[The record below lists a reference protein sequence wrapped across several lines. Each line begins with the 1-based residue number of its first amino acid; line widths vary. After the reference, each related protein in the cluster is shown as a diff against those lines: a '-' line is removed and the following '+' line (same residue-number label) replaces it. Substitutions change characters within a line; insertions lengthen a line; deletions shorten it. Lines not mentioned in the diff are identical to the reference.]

1 MGLFSKNKKKK
12 PDYTFKGK
20 PFLMNFKPKQ
30 GYVFH
35 SDYFQ
40 VDDGYATILSYFH
53 RQGASDSFPAFWGIN
68 KIPVGMPEGVS
79 VTLFEQVSR
88 KGESWIASHQTKA
101 ETVVK
106 NSSKSQVESGT
117 ASGKHKASK
126 AEQDLIDIAMELNN
140 GASYLNAH
148 FRVLIKAPDLDSLDT
163 AVSQLERLYT
173 ERFDSMWVG
182 AYSGEQ
188 RQELSNITGFND
200 RKRGKGFYFTSTEY
214 AGAYS
219 LVTHG
224 IEDAGGEYVGYMVG
238 DVNNSA
244 VLFNINRYKHHVVV
258 ATDQINTS
266 RNRAKV
272 SDMWGSKLSQS
283 ALVENGRVIH
293 IILNGANLD
302 NLGPKFSNITYKI
315 DMNKGDINMFEMFGK
330 TEDELSIYSS
340 HIEKIILMAEQAYET
355 NDSERSIIRNTL
367 SSVLEKYYI
376 DKRMWYPDAKNNRDK
391 LRIVG
396 IPHEEVPKLSTFVS
410 YLETEYK
417 AMVNRS
423 AKDQKQLNALNIL
436 RGTFKSMLDNNGD
449 LFNTTTNSVIDNAV
463 NGRRV
468 IYDFSGLSQR
478 GHGLA
483 MAQLVNVIG
492 YATSSLGIN
501 DLLVIHGT
509 ENIKEGVKDYLTT
522 KFDAL
527 YERGC
532 RIAFLFNKVETA
544 LDNAA
549 FVDFDKSDYI
559 ILGNMSSNTSKR
571 YQSTLGRSIPNDLDK
586 LITSTSE
593 SVAYIRRGFDNVV
606 FKQDLRVDIDDSYR
620 KDGDVN

>member
-1 MGLFSKNKKKK
+1 MSFFSKNKKKK

-30 GYVFH
+30 GYIFH

-40 VDDGYATILSYFH
+40 VDDGYGTILSYFH
-53 RQGASDSFPAFWGIN
+53 RQGASDAYSAFWGIK
-68 KIPVGMPEGVS
+68 KIPTDMPENVS

-106 NSSKSQVESGT
+106 NSSRSQVESGT

-126 AEQDLIDIAMELNN
+126 AEQDLLDIAMELNN

-148 FRVLIKAPDLDSLDT
+148 FRVLVKAPSLDLLDT
-163 AVSQLERLYT
+163 AIVQLDRLYT
-173 ERFDSMWVG
+173 ERFNSIWVG

-188 RQELSNITGFND
+188 RQELSNITGFNE

-214 AGAYS
+214 AGSYS

-224 IEDAGGEYVGYMVG
+224 IEDAGGEYVGFMIG
-238 DVNNSA
+238 DVNTSA

-340 HIEKIILMAEQAYET
+340 HIEKIILMAEQAYEA

-509 ENIKEGVKDYLTT
+509 ENIKEGVKPYLLT

>member
-30 GYVFH
+30 GYIFR

-40 VDDGYATILSYFH
+40 VDDGYASILSYFH
-53 RQGASDSFPAFWGIN
+53 RQGAADSFPAFWGIN

-79 VTLFEQVSR
+79 VTLFEQIAR

-101 ETVVK
+101 ETVIK
-106 NSSKSQVESGT
+106 NSGRSQAESGS

-126 AEQDLIDIAMELNN
+126 AEQELQDIALELNN
-140 GASYLNAH
+140 GAGYLQVHN
-148 FRVLIKAPDLDSLDT
+148 RVLVKAPSLDLLD
-163 AVSQLERLYT
+163 AAIAQLERLYS
-173 ERFDSMWVG
+173 ERFGSMWIG

-188 RQELSNITGFND
+188 RQELSNLTSFNLK
-200 RKRGKGFYFTSTEY
+200 KRGKGFHFTSTEY

-224 IEDAGGEYVGYMVG
+224 VEDAGGEYVGYMVG

-266 RNRAKV
+266 RNRARV

-302 NLGPKFSNITYKI
+302 TIGPKFSNITYKI

-340 HIEKIILMAEQAYET
+340 HIEKIILMAEQAYEST
-355 NDSERSIIRNTL
+355 DSERSIIRNTL

-376 DKRMWYPDAKNNRDK
+376 DRGMWYPDAKNNRDK

-396 IPHEEVPKLSTFVS
+396 IPHDEVPKLSTFVS
-410 YLETEYK
+410 YLEMEYK
-417 AMVNRS
+417 AMANS
-423 AKDQKQLNALNIL
+423 TAKDQKQLNALNIL

-449 LFNTTTNSVIDNAV
+449 LFNTMTNSVIDDAV

-501 DLLVIHGT
+501 DLLIIHGA
-509 ENIKEGVKDYLTT
+509 ENIKDGVKNYLIS

-532 RIAFLFNKVETA
+532 RIAFLFNKVERA
-544 LDNAA
+544 LDNSE
-549 FVDFDKSDYI
+549 FIDFDKSDYI
-559 ILGNMSSNTSKR
+559 ILGNMSSNTADR
-571 YQSTLGRSIPNDLDK
+571 YQKTLGRSIPDDLVK
-586 LITSTSE
+586 LITSASE

-606 FKQDLRVDIDDSYR
+606 FKQDLRVDIDDYDR
-620 KDGDVN
+620 KDGGVN

>member
-1 MGLFSKNKKKK
+1 MGLFSKKKKKDK

-35 SDYFQ
+35 SDYFKI
-40 VDDGYATILSYFH
+40 DNGYATILSYFH
-53 RQGASDSFPAFWGIN
+53 KQGAMDSFPAFWGIN
-68 KIPVGMPEGVS
+68 KIPIGMPDGVS
-79 VTLFEQVSR
+79 VTLFEQIGR
-88 KGESWIASHQTKA
+88 KSESWVSSHQTKA
-101 ETVVK
+101 ETITR
-106 NSSKSQVESGT
+106 NSGKSQEQSGT
-117 ASGKHKASK
+117 ASSKHKASK
-126 AEQDLIDIAMELNN
+126 AQNDLQEIAVELNN
-140 GASYLNAH
+140 GASYH
-148 FRVLIKAPDLDSLDT
+148 QVHSRILIKAPTLEVLDS
-163 AVSQLERLYT
+163 AVSQIERLYL
-173 ERFDSMWVG
+173 ERFGSVWAA

-188 RQELSNITGFND
+188 RQELTNLMNFNYK
-200 RKRGKGFYFTSTEY
+200 KRGKGFHFTSTEL

-224 IEDAGGEYVGYMVG
+224 IEDAGGEYVGYMIG

-244 VLFNINRYKHHVVV
+244 VLFNINHYKHHIVV
-258 ATDQINTS
+258 ATDQINV
-266 RNRAKV
+266 NRDRVRV
-272 SDMWGSKLSQS
+272 SDMWGSKISQS

-302 NLGPKFSNITYKI
+302 MLGPRFSNITYKI

-340 HIEKIILMAEQAYET
+340 HIEKIILMAEQAYEST
-355 NDSERSIIRNTL
+355 DSERSIIRNTL
-367 SSVLEKYYI
+367 SSILEKYYI

-396 IPHEEVPKLSTFVS
+396 IPHSEVPKLSTFVS
-410 YLETEYK
+410 YLEMEYK
-417 AMVNRS
+417 AMANRG

-449 LFNTTTNSVIDNAV
+449 LFNTTTNSIIDNAV

-483 MAQLVNVIG
+483 MAQLVNIIG
-492 YATSSLGIN
+492 YATSSLGVG
-501 DLLVIHGT
+501 DLLIIHGT
-509 ENIKEGVKDYLTT
+509 ENIKDGVKPYLLT
-522 KFDAL
+522 KFEAL
-527 YERGC
+527 YDKGC
-532 RIAFLFNKVETA
+532 RIAYLFNKVEKA
-544 LDNAA
+544 LDNSE
-549 FVDFDKSDYI
+549 FIDFDKSDYI
-559 ILGNMSSNTSKR
+559 IFGNMSSNTADR
-571 YQSTLGRSIPNDLDK
+571 YQKTLGRSIPDDLVN
-586 LITSTSE
+586 LITSTSD

-606 FKQDLRVDIDDSYR
+606 FKQDLRVDI
-620 KDGDVN
+620 N

>member
-1 MGLFSKNKKKK
+1 MSLFSKNKKKK

-30 GYVFH
+30 GYIFH

-40 VDDGYATILSYFH
+40 VDDGYGTILSYFH
-53 RQGASDSFPAFWGIN
+53 RQGASDAYSAFWGIN
-68 KIPVGMPEGVS
+68 KIPTGMPENVS

-106 NSSKSQVESGT
+106 NSSRSQVESGT

-126 AEQDLIDIAMELNN
+126 AEQDLLDIAMELNN

-148 FRVLIKAPDLDSLDT
+148 FRVLVKAPSLDLLDT
-163 AVSQLERLYT
+163 AIAQLDRLYT
-173 ERFDSMWVG
+173 ERFNSIWVG

-188 RQELSNITGFND
+188 RQELSNITGFNE

-214 AGAYS
+214 AGSYS

-224 IEDAGGEYVGYMVG
+224 IEDAGGEYVGFMMG
-238 DVNNSA
+238 DVNTSA

-302 NLGPKFSNITYKI
+302 NLGPKFANITYKI

-340 HIEKIILMAEQAYET
+340 HIEKIILMAEQAYEA

-509 ENIKEGVKDYLTT
+509 ENIKDGVKPYLLT

-606 FKQDLRVDIDDSYR
+606 FKQDLRVDIDDSHR

>member
-1 MGLFSKNKKKK
+1 MSLFSKNKKKK

-30 GYVFH
+30 GYIFH

-40 VDDGYATILSYFH
+40 VDDGYGTILSYFH
-53 RQGASDSFPAFWGIN
+53 RQGATDTYSAFWGIT
-68 KIPVGMPEGVS
+68 KIPTGMPEGVS

-88 KGESWIASHQTKA
+88 KGESWIARHQTKA

-117 ASGKHKASK
+117 SSGKHKASK
-126 AEQDLIDIAMELNN
+126 AEQDLFDIAMELNN
-140 GASYLNAH
+140 GASYLNTH
-148 FRVLIKAPDLDSLDT
+148 FRVLVKAPSLDLLDT
-163 AVSQLERLYT
+163 AIAQLDRLYT
-173 ERFDSMWVG
+173 ERFNSIWVG

-188 RQELSNITGFND
+188 RQELSNITGFNE

-214 AGAYS
+214 AGSYS

-224 IEDAGGEYVGYMVG
+224 IEDAGGEYVGFMTG
-238 DVNNSA
+238 DVNTSA

-340 HIEKIILMAEQAYET
+340 HIEKIILMAEQAYEA

-367 SSVLEKYYI
+367 SSVLEKYYV

-509 ENIKEGVKDYLTT
+509 ENIKDGVKPYLLT

-559 ILGNMSSNTSKR
+559 ILGNMSSNASKR

-593 SVAYIRRGFDNVV
+593 PVAYIRRGFDNVV
-606 FKQDLRVDIDDSYR
+606 FKQDLRVDIDDFYR